1 MLSLLS
7 CGKLV
12 NNLVEKSVKN
22 SWKLFVQ
29 KPKLG
34 ISRLG
39 FSHSLLKFS
48 TFALKLVNK
57 MNKFYTSKIEVFNP
71 LNGSFP
77 LFPQTST
84 IAITIYLNNKEG
96 H

>member
-1 MLSLLS
+1 MNNTLP

-22 SWKLFVQ
+22 SWNKIVEFA
-29 KPKLG
+29 KLG
-34 ISRLG
+34 ISWQP

-48 TFALKLVNK
+48 TFTRKCVNK
-57 MNKFYTSKIEVFNP
+57 LNKFYTSKIVRFN
-71 LNGSFP
+71 LLKMSFP

-84 IAITIYLNNKEG
+84 ITITNLNK
-96 H
+96 

>member
-12 NNLVEKSVKN
+12 KNSVEKSVKN

-29 KPKLG
+29 KAKLG
-34 ISRLG
+34 ISQHG
-39 FSHSLLKFS
+39 FSHSLEKFS
-48 TFALKLVNK
+48 TFALKIVNK
-57 MNKFYTSKIEVFNP
+57 LNKFYTTNLWASNP

-84 IAITIYLNNKEG
+84 IAITI
-96 H
+96 

>member
-1 MLSLLS
+1 MNNTLP

-22 SWKLFVQ
+22 SWNKIVEFA
-29 KPKLG
+29 KLG
-34 ISRLG
+34 ISWQP

-48 TFALKLVNK
+48 TFARKCVNK
-57 MNKFYTSKIEVFNP
+57 LNKFCTSKIVHFN
-71 LNGSFP
+71 LLKMSFP

-84 IAITIYLNNKEG
+84 ITITNLNK
-96 H
+96 